1 MKNTKE
7 RTEKNKVKV
16 HPLDNIR
23 QEKRIELII
32 DDIIAGLSK
41 VKILEKYSG
50 LWEVG
55 KNTINTIYKEACIK
69 LSEEYRSDKEQVR
82 TISNIR
88 LERVW
93 DEAQTVN
100 QKLRTI
106 DLINK
111 TNNIYDNNVNVSTGE
126 DGFVFEI
133 GVEEEKKEDAYD
145 DHEEHN
151 QE

>member
-7 RTEKNKVKV
+7 RTEKNKVET
-16 HPLDNIR
+16 HPLDEIR
-23 QEKRIELII
+23 QEKRLELII
-32 DDIIAGLSK
+32 DDIIAGLSR

-55 KNTINTIYKEACIK
+55 KSTINTIYKEACIR

-82 TISNIR
+82 AISNIR
-88 LERVW
+88 LEGVW
-93 DEAQTVN
+93 DDAKTVN
-100 QKLRTI
+100 QKLKTI

-111 TNNIYDNNVNVSTGE
+111 TNNIYDNNINVSAGE
-126 DGFVFEI
+126 DGFTFEI
-133 GVEEEKKEDAYD
+133 GVEVEKKEDAYD
-145 DHEEHN
+145 DHEVNE